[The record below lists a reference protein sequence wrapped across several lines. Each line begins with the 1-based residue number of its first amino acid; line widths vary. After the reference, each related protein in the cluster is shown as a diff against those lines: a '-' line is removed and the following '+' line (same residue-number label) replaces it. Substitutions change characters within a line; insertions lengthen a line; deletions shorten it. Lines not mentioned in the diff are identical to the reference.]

1 MEHKSRTRLLTALLL
16 AVVFA
21 TGILVG
27 LAADNGLGA
36 TTPEVVAEK
45 PDAEESPEER
55 TPMWAKVGPT
65 ATQAATIDSIVQ
77 EHRQRMD
84 DLHAEFRSAYNP
96 RYEALI
102 EETRQAILGVF
113 DAKQAAQY
121 EALLNDYDRRRAER
135 REKENRD

>member
-27 LAADNGLGA
+27 LAADSGLGA
-36 TTPEVVAEK
+36 TTPEVVADSSK
-45 PDAEESPEER
+45 AEAAREER
-55 TPMWAKVGPT
+55 TPMWEQVGPT
-65 ATQAATIDSIVQ
+65 AAQATTIDSIVR
-77 EHRQRMD
+77 EHRLRMD
-84 DLHAEFRSAYNP
+84 ELHAEFRSAYNP

-113 DAKQAAQY
+113 DAEQAAQY
-121 EALLNDYDRRRAER
+121 QALLNDYDRRRAER
-135 REKENRD
+135 RKKENRD